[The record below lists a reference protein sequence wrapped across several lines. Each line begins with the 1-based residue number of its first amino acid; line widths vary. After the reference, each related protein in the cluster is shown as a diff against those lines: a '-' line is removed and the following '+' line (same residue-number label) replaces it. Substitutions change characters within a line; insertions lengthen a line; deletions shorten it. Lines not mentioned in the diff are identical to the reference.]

1 MIILVDT
8 KVQMIKFNAFHDKR
22 ISANKDY
29 KSTSLI
35 WFMTLKNLA
44 YLNSAKALLE

>member
-8 KVQMIKFNAFHDKR
+8 KIQLVKFNAFHDKK

-29 KSTSLI
+29 KASSLI
-35 WFMTLKNLA
+35 
-44 YLNSAKALLE
+44 